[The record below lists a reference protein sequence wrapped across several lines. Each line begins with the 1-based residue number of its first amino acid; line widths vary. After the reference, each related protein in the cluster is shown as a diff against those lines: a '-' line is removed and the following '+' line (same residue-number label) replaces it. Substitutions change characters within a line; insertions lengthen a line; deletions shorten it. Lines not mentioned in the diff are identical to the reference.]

1 MSLKLKMFPNLNNL
15 VVESQPF
22 GNLIDAYTREVYGHI
37 PNPDLAYLVVL
48 LLKQYQKEM
57 DDKEKEETKE

>member
-37 PNPDLAYLVVL
+37 PNPELAYLVVR
-48 LLKQYQKEM
+48 LLKRYQKEI
-57 DDKEKEETKE
+57 ENLNVPEIT